1 MSVEHAD
8 PPKSV
13 PEAKSEVNLGE
24 IKSKIEKEAVEEAL
38 GYLETLKNQTE
49 ELHRREVQEFENKAS
64 ERHSEILNQETNAA
78 QIGVSQRV
86 EQERVRLN
94 ELASA
99 QLEKSRKQLAL
110 EAGLRIAQIEQQMI
124 SAQQDSETAR
134 FETAASK
141 NEALRQEQRA
151 EEIKR
156 DAEAA
161 LEKHRQ
167 ITFSNMRQAGR
178 EMDDLIE
185 TVKRL
190 EREKQLI
197 ITEATHALESAEK
210 EKEWIQREAQIE
222 RLRLIKEAEIAVRHQ
237 ASLAGSYQSESGSQ
251 VPQTHFMSRNSRPH
265 NDSPAGNAQSQPSD
279 EELED
284 GSKLTFPKV
293 KPPRIPTTPRNS
305 PRGRGTDPKV
315 ITATGT
321 STEKPKTVTG
331 TGSSRPS
338 NSRDPPDDED
348 KDKRDKRER
357 DKKEKRDDRPRRGP
371 PDDNGD
377 DGDKEDGDKKDRDKK
392 DKKDKEDKEKK
403 DKKDKDRKPKGSPDD
418 DGDDKDDDP
427 DDEDDADDP
436 FDSDDSDKV
445 VASEAEKR
453 AMKLLRKSIKAT
465 KDKFGKEAD
474 SFTVPN
480 IGSAASHRAWRITAR
495 AKVVSASGKG
505 IIAFRWF
512 NEIAKAVTF
521 EELDIDH
528 CPKNMQRL
536 DTKLHTAIAEK
547 CHGTLGRQ
555 ITQNVEDLE
564 QVDIM
569 MSGRQAVWM
578 VYEFMKTN
586 AKAGALFDLND
597 LMSIRLKGDKLEDF
611 WSSWEATLSGMKK
624 KPDDDTVKTLFLK
637 QLK

>member
-1 MSVEHAD
+1 LQGSPGKESIEENIDEDRRSIASNGSATRIRMLQATLEVQTAQAAVAVCVAAAAETKLQLVIAMSSSASNCSKHSNSLERDLSAILDQPPSPIKLRESSVQGFETPRSNVYDNAADLTPQPKFDIHEDNRSTAAGSSNHFSGAQVPAFPSLPPLPIHDAGQFLHEVKEEIKVSIPLHKVQEEISVDVTPTKAQEPTSYGPTKTPTRRSSPFPTKERKVSVEITD

-24 IKSKIEKEAVEEAL
+24 IKAKIEKEAVEEAL

-49 ELHRREVQEFENKAS
+49 ELHRRELQEFENKAS
-64 ERHSEILNQETNAA
+64 EKHSEILNQETNAA
-78 QIGVSQRV
+78 QIGVSQRI

-124 SAQQDSETAR
+124 SAQQDSEKAR

-141 NEALRQEQRA
+141 NEALRQEERA
-151 EEIKR
+151 DGIKR

-167 ITFSNMRQAGR
+167 ITFSNMQQASR

-185 TVKRL
+185 TVRRL

-265 NDSPAGNAQSQPSD
+265 DDSPARSAKSQPSD

-321 STEKPKTVTG
+321 RTEKPKTVTG

-357 DKKEKRDDRPRRGP
+357 DKK
-371 PDDNGD
+371 
-377 DGDKEDGDKKDRDKK
+377 
-392 DKKDKEDKEKK
+392 
-403 DKKDKDRKPKGSPDD
+403 
-418 DGDDKDDDP
+418 
-427 DDEDDADDP
+427 DE
-436 FDSDDSDKV
+436 
-445 VASEAEKR
+445 R
-453 AMKLLRKSIKAT
+453 
-465 KDKFGKEAD
+465 
-474 SFTVPN
+474 
-480 IGSAASHRAWRITAR
+480 
-495 AKVVSASGKG
+495 
-505 IIAFRWF
+505 
-512 NEIAKAVTF
+512 
-521 EELDIDH
+521 
-528 CPKNMQRL
+528 
-536 DTKLHTAIAEK
+536 
-547 CHGTLGRQ
+547 
-555 ITQNVEDLE
+555 
-564 QVDIM
+564 
-569 MSGRQAVWM
+569 
-578 VYEFMKTN
+578 
-586 AKAGALFDLND
+586 
-597 LMSIRLKGDKLEDF
+597 
-611 WSSWEATLSGMKK
+611 
-624 KPDDDTVKTLFLK
+624 
-637 QLK
+637 